1 MKTNNVFARGFKSW
15 CENVAIQQR
24 RELKLSP
31 VDPLDP
37 YLLAKHLRI
46 NVWTAE
52 QVPDFDPACLK
63 VLTEDDPDSWSAI
76 TICTGASDLI
86 IVNPTHSGGRRAS
99 DIMHEVAHII
109 IGHEPARMDVTED
122 GLLILNMYDKK
133 QEEEA
138 KWLSGCL
145 LLPRDVL
152 LLIRREKLGKEAAT
166 DRFGVSTPM
175 LTFRLNVTRL
185 GPQFNMRGRTTSQH

>member
-1 MKTNNVFARGFKSW
+1 MKTGSVFARGFKSW

-24 RELKLSP
+24 KELKLSP
-31 VDPLDP
+31 TAPLDP
-37 YLLAKHLRI
+37 SMLAKHLRI
-46 NVWTAE
+46 NIWTAE
-52 QVPDFDPACLK
+52 QVPDLDAACLK

-76 TICTGASDLI
+76 TICTGTKDLI
-86 IVNPTHSGGRRAS
+86 IVNPAHSGGRRAS
-99 DIMHEVAHII
+99 DIMHEIAHII

-138 KWLSGCL
+138 KWLSSCL

-152 LLIRREKLGKEAAT
+152 LLIRREQLTKETAAN
-166 DRFGVSTPM
+166 RFGVSVPM
-175 LTFRLNVTRL
+175 LTFRLNMTRL
-185 GPQFNMRGRTTSQH
+185 GPQFNSRKRAITLH

>member
-24 RELKLSP
+24 RELKLKTTE
-31 VDPLDP
+31 PLDP
-37 YLLAKHLRI
+37 QLLAKHLRI

-52 QVPDFDPACLK
+52 QVPGFDPVCLK
-63 VLTEDDPDSWSAI
+63 VLTEDDPNSWSAI
-76 TICTGASDLI
+76 TICTGTSDLI
-86 IVNPTHSGGRRAS
+86 VVNPTHQGGRRAS
-99 DIMHEVAHII
+99 DIMHEISHII
-109 IGHEPARMDVTED
+109 IGHEPARVDITED

-152 LLIRREKLGKEAAT
+152 LLIRRERLNKEVAAA
-166 DRFGVSTPM
+166 RFGVSVPM
-175 LTFRLNVTRL
+175 LTFRLNMTKL
-185 GPQFNMRGRTTSQH
+185 GSQFSMSRTNTIH